1 MRFHSD
7 YLALDKSG
15 PASVTHFVD
24 DGRYHLI
31 HRFEPSTIDRISW
44 HPKPLSD
51 TVNLGASLRRLGDA
65 DRVAVVLNHEEHW
78 QAFAAGPV
86 QCLEE
91 FALACRSFAGCDVN
105 DFVGSIPSDGPRHS
119 NGRKELRSRSCRL
132 SDKPQL
138 AR

>member
-31 HRFEPSTIDRISW
+31 HRFEPSTVDRISW
-44 HPKPLSD
+44 NPKPLSD
-51 TVNLGASLRRLGDA
+51 TVNLGASLRGLRDA
-65 DRVAVVLNHEEHW
+65 DRVAVVLNYEKHC

-91 FALACRSFAGCDVN
+91 FAFACRSFAGCDID
-105 DFVGSIPSDGPRHS
+105 DFVGSILSDGPRHS
-119 NGRKELRSRSCRL
+119 NGRKELRSRSRRL
-132 SDKPQL
+132 SNQM
-138 AR
+138 